1 MSHLSDLKREK
12 LLGELTLVTSEQL
25 DHVKTMDKRLDEMK
39 DIIAAQAHQM
49 DVVITIL
56 TKMLARINRAND
68 QDPLV
73 K

>member
-12 LLGELTLVTSEQL
+12 LLGELRQITSEQL
-25 DHVKTMDKRLDEMK
+25 DHVKEMK

-56 TKMLARINRAND
+56 TKMLARND
-68 QDPLV
+68 QDRTSRSKPDESV
-73 K
+73 TQ